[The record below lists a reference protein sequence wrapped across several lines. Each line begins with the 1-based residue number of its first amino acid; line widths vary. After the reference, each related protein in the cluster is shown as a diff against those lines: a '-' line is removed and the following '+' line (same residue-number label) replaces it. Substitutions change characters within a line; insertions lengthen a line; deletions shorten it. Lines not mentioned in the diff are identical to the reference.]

1 MFEPTKQQEKA
12 IITRGSV
19 LVTAAAGSG
28 KTAVLVERVVEML
41 CREKNPASV
50 DRLVIVTFTKAAAA
64 EMRMRIEKRIIEKLK
79 ENPNDRHL
87 SRQLM
92 ILPSARICTIDT
104 FCIDLV
110 RENFDAFSLTPD
122 FKIGDGASLAP
133 LYTEATDRV
142 LEKYYATRQNETESL
157 LRALNCTWGDSK
169 LTDAILSV
177 FEYSRNLPFP
187 EQWLKRCKEC
197 YKNLDSDFFS
207 QCRALAL
214 EEPHSALI
222 SAKEQLKNALEIID
236 ENEKLATAYKEKL
249 KDAYSLAERICESDR
264 DTAFSLCKT
273 AAVPVIYG
281 HSGDGTAAVVRR
293 ARSAFLAATKNFAAA
308 MDTDD
313 LTAMQNLKAAAPF
326 AVTLL
331 EMTEDFADTLFSL
344 MREKNTLTFYN
355 TEQMALELLCDVS
368 DCEYRMSQK
377 ALELCEGIDEI
388 LVDEYQDT
396 NDLQDTLF
404 YLLSD
409 YGKKLFAV
417 GDVKQSIYGFR
428 GANPENFVR
437 KKEEYIPLADAAVDD
452 RKKIVLSSNFRS
464 RKGICDFVNYFCS
477 LVMSKKLGGVEYGE
491 EEVLNSINSFPNSG
505 FTDTEVHIISA
516 ADSDDTVE
524 LAEAKHIAAYIKN
537 NVGKDTFLK
546 DGKALRPARY
556 SDFAILLRSPST
568 HSEVYMEELKKAG
581 IPARF
586 DVGGFITSVEVSTV
600 LSLLKTINNPTQDVP
615 LLACMMSPVFA
626 FSADDVAEIRL
637 YDRGTTLYGAVV
649 TAANE
654 GNEKAKILLE
664 RLRQYRRAAVTM
676 SPERL
681 VAYLYE
687 ETGLLDSVCAMDDGE
702 RRRKNLLLLLD
713 YAKSYGNDGGDSRG
727 FATYIEKIGVSVKT
741 PAGNGGDAVNIVS
754 FHGSKGLQYP
764 VCIIAGCFRRFND
777 SDVKKN
783 LLIDRTLGVA
793 FKIADNANNCY
804 INNVAREAIART
816 VKKRNLSE
824 ELRVMYVALTR
835 AEERLVVLLS
845 ASNPA
850 KHAADIAEKI
860 NSGNGDDVLFGTS
873 GYFDWFLYA
882 LLKSKEN
889 QPLRDA
895 LGVKIGEEY
904 LCDAECKIK
913 TVLSAAETA
922 ENTEV
927 TAEEINTESI
937 DDEEIIKRFEYVYP
951 FEALGTVKSKL
962 SVSEIA
968 HKRLAETNFTAQPA
982 FLSKAGLTPAQR
994 GTATH
999 KFMQF
1004 ADYFAAAED
1013 LEKEKNRLVE
1023 NGFMTTAEVVAVDT
1037 AELAKF
1043 FSCELFLRMSR
1054 CIELHREMRFLSE
1067 FSAKELYGADIESSE
1082 KTVVQGV
1089 IDCVIEEEDFI
1100 TVLDFKTDR
1109 VKNGEQLKELYAA
1122 QLNIYA
1128 AACER
1133 IFSKPVKEKLLY
1145 SFCLGDVIKV

>member
-1 MFEPTKQQEKA
+1 MFKPTKQQKDA

-41 CREKNPASV
+41 CNKENPSSV

-110 RENFDAFSLTPD
+110 RENFDTFSLSPD
-122 FKIGDGASLAP
+122 FKIGDAASLTP
-133 LYTEATDRV
+133 LYTEAADAV
-142 LEKYYATRQNETESL
+142 LEKYYATRQNEIEAL
-157 LRALNCTWGDSK
+157 LRALHCTWGDSK
-169 LTDAILSV
+169 LTEAIVSV

-187 EQWLKRCKEC
+187 EQWLSLCRER
-197 YKNLDSDFFS
+197 YKNLDDEFFS
-207 QCRALAL
+207 QCRELSL
-214 EEPHSALI
+214 EEPYAALLSAR
-222 SAKEQLKNALEIID
+222 EQLKNALSVID
-236 ENEKLATAYKEKL
+236 QNEKLAASYKEKL
-249 KDAYSLAERICESDR
+249 ADAYSLAERICESDR
-264 DTAFSLCKT
+264 DTALSLCKT
-273 AAVPVIYG
+273 AAMPVIYG
-281 HSGDGTAAVVRR
+281 HSGDETAAVRR
-293 ARSAFLAATKNFAAA
+293 ARSAFLTATKNFAAA

-313 LTAMQNLKAAAPF
+313 STAKENLRAAAPF

-331 EMTEDFADTLFSL
+331 EMTEDFANILFSL

-355 TEQMALELLCDVS
+355 TEQMALQLLCDVS
-368 DCEYRMSQK
+368 DGEYRMSEK
-377 ALELCEGIDEI
+377 AKELCDGIDEI

-404 YLLSD
+404 YLLSG

-428 GANPENFVR
+428 GANPENFVK
-437 KKEEYIPLADAAVDD
+437 KKEEYIPLADASADD
-452 RKKIVLSSNFRS
+452 GKKIVLSSNFRS
-464 RKGICDFVNYFCS
+464 RKGICDFVNCFCS
-477 LVMSKKLGGVEYGE
+477 LIMSKELGGVEYDE
-491 EEVLNSINSFPNSG
+491 EEVLNSASAFQSSG
-505 FTDTEVHIISA
+505 FTDTEVHIISS
-516 ADSDDTVE
+516 ADSDETVE

-537 NVGKDTFLK
+537 NVGKDAFLK
-546 DGKALRPARY
+546 DGESLRPAWY
-556 SDFAILLRSPST
+556 SDFAILLRSPGA

-586 DVGGFITSVEVSTV
+586 DVGGFITSVEVSAV
-600 LSLLKTINNPTQDVP
+600 LSLLKTINNPTHDVP

-626 FSADDVAEIRL
+626 FSADDIAEIRL
-637 YDRGTTLYGAVV
+637 CDRGVSLYGSVV
-649 TAANE
+649 AAAGE
-654 GNEKAKILLE
+654 GNEKAKKLLE

-702 RRRKNLLLLLD
+702 RRRKNLLLFLD
-713 YAKSYGNDGGDSRG
+713 YAKSYGDDGGDSRG
-727 FATYIEKIGVSVKT
+727 FATYIEKIGASVKT
-741 PAGNGGDAVNIVS
+741 PAGNSGGDAVNIVS

-764 VCIIAGCFRRFND
+764 VCIVAGCFRRFND
-777 SDVKKN
+777 SDLKKN

-793 FKIADNANNCY
+793 FRVADDANNRY

-835 AEERLVVLLS
+835 AQERLVVLLS
-845 ASNPA
+845 AADPA
-850 KHAADIAEKI
+850 KRAAGIAEKI
-860 NSGNGDDVLFGTS
+860 NSGNGNEALFETS
-873 GYFDWFLYA
+873 GYFDWFLYV
-882 LLKSKEN
+882 LLKLREQ

-895 LGVKIGEEY
+895 LGAKIGEEY
-904 LCDAECKIK
+904 LCDSECKIK
-913 TVLSAAETA
+913 TLLSAAETV
-922 ENTEV
+922 ENAKVSTSE
-927 TAEEINTESI
+927 TTQGTI
-937 DDEEIIKRFEYVYP
+937 DSEEIIRRFEYVYP
-951 FEALGTVKSKL
+951 FEALTDVKSKL

-968 HKRLAETNFTAQPA
+968 HKRLAENNFTAQPA

-1013 LEKEKNRLVE
+1013 LESEKKRLVD
-1023 NGFMTTAEVVAVDT
+1023 NGFMTNAEAVAVNTD
-1037 AELAKF
+1037 ELAKF
-1043 FSCELFLRMSR
+1043 FSCELFLRMSQ
-1054 CIELHREMRFLSE
+1054 CSELHREMRFLSE
-1067 FSAKELYGADIESSE
+1067 FSAKELYGTDIGNGE

-1089 IDCVIEEEDFI
+1089 IDCVIEEEDSV

-1122 QLNIYA
+1122 QLEIYA

-1145 SFCLGDVIKV
+1145 SFCLGSVIKV